1 MRISPRNED
10 RLVFYGLAV
19 FVIILFIIMI
29 RSTPANATVEEI
41 SIYRGFDLL
50 MTMNDYDLFAE
61 PEMDRSPMGSASP
74 TVFRRRRIRHGDE
87 RPVLRVRVRPDRRQ
101 PDVDS
106 AGRMAVPPIH
116 VGMVHHR
123 IRV

>member
-29 RSTPANATVEEI
+29 RSTPADATVG
-41 SIYRGFDLL
+41 SVRC
-50 MTMNDYDLFAE
+50 
-61 PEMDRSPMGSASP
+61 RSQLGSARPTRHDGSPVGSARP

>member
-29 RSTPANATVEEI
+29 RSTPADAL
-41 SIYRGFDLL
+41 SIRSVSKP
-50 MTMNDYDLFAE
+50 TRICSPNPNRE
-61 PEMDRSPMGSASP
+61 RSPVGSARP

-106 AGRMAVPPIH
+106 ARRMAVPPIH